1 MRLWGSDH
9 RPILA
14 DILTKPTRRSKKF
27 KFDKRWLDNEELRQV
42 ILEGWKSP
50 DLPPNATI
58 MEHISSCR
66 KALSE
71 WRRQNNVNSAK
82 LVEDLKE
89 KVEGLYADDSATT
102 GEIAAALKELSEALK
117 SEEMFWKQKS
127 RVFWLREGD
136 MNTKFFHALT
146 KQRRARNKI
155 TQLVDEDGNIVE
167 DDEGLVAIATSY
179 FRQIFESSDPE
190 EIEEALAHVPTTIT
204 GAMNDDLTAPVSEWE
219 IKLALFAMHPEKAPG
234 PDGMTA
240 LFYQKFWD
248 IVKEDLTLMVNKFL
262 FEGTMA
268 NGLNDTNIC
277 LIPKVTKPN
286 AMTQFRPISL
296 CNVSYKIISK
306 VLCLRLKKV
315 LPGLIS
321 ETQSAFVAG
330 RQISDNVMIAQEM
343 FHALRT
349 KPSGRNKRMA
359 IKTDMSKAYDRM
371 EWSFIEAVLHKMGF
385 SEIWTSW
392 VMRCITSVKYKVLMN
407 GEPRGNITPGRG
419 LRQGDPL
426 SPFIFILCK
435 RSLAFLITQRV
446 KGR

>member
-102 GEIAAALKELSEALK
+102 GEIAAALKELSEALR

-136 MNTKFFHALT
+136 RNTKFFHALT

-179 FRQIFESSDPE
+179 FRQIFDSSDPE

-204 GAMNDDLTAPVSEWE
+204 GAMNDDLTAPVSEGE

-262 FEGTMA
+262 FEGTVA
-268 NGLNDTNIC
+268 TGLNDTNIC
-277 LIPKVTKPN
+277 LIPKTTRHN
-286 AMTQFRPISL
+286 EMAQFRPISL
-296 CNVSYKIISK
+296 CNISYKIISN
-306 VLCLRLKKV
+306 VLCQRLKKV
-315 LPGLIS
+315 IP
-321 ETQSAFVAG
+321 
-330 RQISDNVMIAQEM
+330 
-343 FHALRT
+343 
-349 KPSGRNKRMA
+349 
-359 IKTDMSKAYDRM
+359 
-371 EWSFIEAVLHKMGF
+371 
-385 SEIWTSW
+385 
-392 VMRCITSVKYKVLMN
+392 
-407 GEPRGNITPGRG
+407 
-419 LRQGDPL
+419 
-426 SPFIFILCK
+426 
-435 RSLAFLITQRV
+435 
-446 KGR
+446 